1 MHYYNIY
8 NMTNRNTRGGSAYK
22 KSKSGNVRR
31 RSKNPDMPVD
41 VSTGFDHYALV
52 LKRLG
57 NNRINVKLDNGLE
70 VQAIIPGKFMKK
82 VWFNAGDYIH
92 VKREGEDGK
101 FYYDIFQKI
110 VNEGELQNAKAA
122 IQKKLDDG
130 EQDIF
135 RPDTKI
141 DEEDENDYDE
151 IPNNSDSDE
160 SSDCDD
166 VLEEMF
172 GSNKNIKTEVK
183 ETKTKLTQDKI
194 QRKNVSV
201 DKLIRKQQQKDRDL
215 ARRAEP
221 EFIEK
226 PISLVQPSDKTDT
239 SSNSDSDSDS
249 KDVNI
254 DDI

>member
-1 MHYYNIY
+1 MVKG
-8 NMTNRNTRGGSAYK
+8 NTRGGSAYK

-41 VSTGFDHYALV
+41 VSTGFDHYAIV

-57 NNRINVKLDNGLE
+57 NNRLSVKLDNGLE
-70 VQAIIPGKFMKK
+70 VQAIIPGRFMKK
-82 VWFNAGDYIH
+82 VWFNPGDYIH
-92 VKREGEDGK
+92 VKREGDDGK

-110 VNEGELQNAKAA
+110 INEGELLNAKIA

-135 RPDTKI
+135 RPDAKI
-141 DEEDENDYDE
+141 EEEDEDDFDQFHTNSSDE
-151 IPNNSDSDE
+151 DSEDDDEKLEQMFGINQNIGRKNVDSD
-160 SSDCDD
+160 
-166 VLEEMF
+166 
-172 GSNKNIKTEVK
+172 
-183 ETKTKLTQDKI
+183 TKASAKSKITADKI

-201 DKLIRKQQQKDRDL
+201 DKLVRKQQQKDRDM

-226 PISLVQPSDKTDT
+226 PTSLVQPGDKSDT
-239 SSNSDSDSDS
+239 NSGSD
-249 KDVNI
+249 DVNI

>member
-1 MHYYNIY
+1 MAQ
-8 NMTNRNTRGGSAYK
+8 RNTRGGSAYK

-41 VSTGFDHYALV
+41 ISTGFDHYAIV

-57 NNRINVKLDNGLE
+57 NNRLSAKLDNGLE
-70 VQAIIPGKFMKK
+70 VQAVIPGRFMKK
-82 VWFNAGDYIH
+82 VWFNPGDYIH

-110 VNEGELQNAKAA
+110 VNEGELQNAKIA

-141 DEEDENDYDE
+141 EEEDEEDFDE
-151 IPNNSDSDE
+151 IPDNSEDVD
-160 SSDCDD
+160 SSDADD
-166 VLEEMF
+166 VLEQMF
-172 GSNKNIKTEVK
+172 GSNKNINKKKTDSEPGTK
-183 ETKTKLTQDKI
+183 SSDTKTKITADKI
-194 QRKNVSV
+194 QRKNVTV
-201 DKLIRKQQQKDRDL
+201 DKLIRKQQQKDRDI
-215 ARRAEP
+215 ARRTEP

-226 PISLVQPSDKTDT
+226 PTSLVQPGDK
-239 SSNSDSDSDS
+239 SESGSGSE
-249 KDVNI
+249 DVNI

>member
-1 MHYYNIY
+1 MAQ
-8 NMTNRNTRGGSAYK
+8 RNTRGGKGYK
-22 KSKSGNVRR
+22 QSKSGNVRR

-41 VSTGFDHYALV
+41 VSTGFDHYAIV

-57 NNRINVKLDNGLE
+57 NNRISVKLDNGME
-70 VQAIIPGKFMKK
+70 VQAVIPGRFMKK
-82 VWFNAGDYIH
+82 VWFNPGDYIH

-110 VNEGELQNAKAA
+110 VNEGELQNAKTA
-122 IQKKLDDG
+122 IQKKLNDG

-141 DEEDENDYDE
+141 EEEDGDFDE
-151 IPNNSDSDE
+151 VLDDSESDDLSDT
-160 SSDCDD
+160 DD
-166 VLEEMF
+166 SLEQMF
-172 GSNKNIKTEVK
+172 GSNKNINKKNTK
-183 ETKTKLTQDKI
+183 ESTTQSTDTKTKITADKI
-194 QRKNVSV
+194 QRKNITV
-201 DKLIRKQQQKDRDL
+201 DKLIRKHQQKDRDV

-226 PISLVQPSDKTDT
+226 PTSLVQSGDKSESVSGSGSGSD
-239 SSNSDSDSDS
+239 
-249 KDVNI
+249 DVNI

>member
-1 MHYYNIY
+1 MATQIK
-8 NMTNRNTRGGSAYK
+8 RNTFGGKKYK
-22 KSKSGNVRR
+22 QAKSGNVRR

-41 VSTGFDHYALV
+41 VSSGFDHYALV

-57 NNRINVKLDNGLE
+57 NNRLHVKLDNGME
-70 VQAIIPGKFMKK
+70 VQAVIPGRFMKK

-135 RPDTKI
+135 RPDSKI
-141 DEEDENDYDE
+141 EEEEDDDFDE
-151 IPNNSDSDE
+151 VPDTSNSESEDGDE
-160 SSDCDD
+160 M
-166 VLEEMF
+166 LEQMF
-172 GSNKNIKTEVK
+172 GSNKNVNKKTIDSEPQTK
-183 ETKTKLTQDKI
+183 TDTKTKITADKI
-194 QRKNVSV
+194 QRKNVTV
-201 DKLIRKQQQKDRDL
+201 DKLIRKQQQKDRDTS
-215 ARRAEP
+215 RRAEP

-226 PISLVQPSDKTDT
+226 PTSLVQAGESESGSD
-239 SSNSDSDSDS
+239 
-249 KDVNI
+249 DVNI
-254 DDI
+254 EDI